1 MDFAAG
7 LVDLAVVGD
16 PPLTLLR
23 RQRHRAAPDIGRRV
37 IPMAPFG
44 RGRDAL
50 AERTPMGQQA

>member
-16 PPLTLLR
+16 PPQALLR
-23 RQRHRAAPDIGRRV
+23 RQRYRRGAGHRQAGHTDGAVRQ
-37 IPMAPFG
+37 
-44 RGRDAL
+44 GRDAL